1 MPSPVTVSDHA
12 DNPRGNPIA
21 NNIAAMRRARGVW
34 IRLEFDRKGA
44 EGILGQDAGPN
55 LPGEA
60 LPSAAFPRM
69 RHHIPLAER
78 SELIL
83 LVEDDDAVRDFNS
96 SMLKR

>member
-1 MPSPVTVSDHA
+1 
-12 DNPRGNPIA
+12 
-21 NNIAAMRRARGVW
+21 
-34 IRLEFDRKGA
+34 
-44 EGILGQDAGPN
+44 
-55 LPGEA
+55 
-60 LPSAAFPRM
+60 M